1 MLKIDYTV
9 FFQIANFLILLFILN
24 IILYR
29 PIRKILGQRKD
40 EMTALQRKIE
50 DFLNRFGRH
59 EKDLKENMVGA
70 RKEGYQEKEGLKS
83 EGLEE
88 EKTILQEATSSAEE
102 KLTVAKEEIQQKAT
116 DARQSLENEVA
127 AFSKELAEKILG
139 RSI

>member
-24 IILYR
+24 IVLFR

-40 EMTALQRKIE
+40 EMTALKQRIE
-50 DFLNRFGRH
+50 DFLKKFGRH
-59 EKDLKENMVGA
+59 EKDLKENMVEA

-83 EGLEE
+83 AGLEQ
-88 EKTILQEATSSAEE
+88 EKTMLQEATSSAEE
-102 KLTVAKEEIQQKAT
+102 KIAVAKEEIQQKAA
-116 DARQSLENEVA
+116 DARQSLETEVA